1 VQDQTIGTEGP
12 SGSPTCQDGLDNDCD
27 SLTDAADADCTAPS
41 GDVSL
46 SELDVPT
53 EIRVKSRQV
62 TSRSIEVEG
71 GGTLLAQNATV
82 TLTAVSSENVGVV
95 VKPITVTQPIE
106 PGQWETEF
114 ELTAFVSCKA
124 AGVGSVDW
132 TATIS
137 APGNDDPTN
146 DVLTGTTTVT
156 CRGYGGRND
165 NDYEDDDHEDDDH
178 EDDDHEDDD
187 YRDSTSKR
195 RKDKRDD

>member
-1 VQDQTIGTEGP
+1 MQDQTIGTEGP

-53 EIRVKSRQV
+53 EIRVKPRQV

-71 GGTLLAQNATV
+71 GGTLLTQNATV
-82 TLTAVSSENVGVV
+82 TLTAVGSENVGVV

-114 ELTAFVSCKA
+114 EFTAFVSCKA

-156 CRGYGGRND
+156 CRGDGGRSD
-165 NDYEDDDHEDDDH
+165 N
-178 EDDDHEDDD
+178 DHEDDD